1 MPRRHILGSGE
12 TVHAALV
19 KRGQLT
25 PRFAFLSSLSSLSSL
40 QCVGFAFCFTH
51 HRLSTLFPTSRSLAL
66 TCLLVLIHHCRA
78 PQTNADSCTAAT
90 ECKFGQVETQG
101 ARCCGPQEGG
111 DGGQQWMHC
120 CLCVTCMSS
129 CTPPPVLNPLH
140 LPLILSTQRPRRG
153 PIACASTAI
162 SASHS
167 TANRRCACC
176 GEAKKCV
183 CVSRPKVDGVE
194 KRR

>member
-1 MPRRHILGSGE
+1 MRAAVALKVVVVVSRGCIAVITAVCGGCFLI
-12 TVHAALV
+12 HA
-19 KRGQLT
+19 
-25 PRFAFLSSLSSLSSL
+25 PPPFHPFAPSL
-40 QCVGFAFCFTH
+40 
-51 HRLSTLFPTSRSLAL
+51 PLAL
-66 TCLLVLIHHCRA
+66 ICLLVLIHHCRA
-78 PQTNADSCTAAT
+78 HRTLQTNADSCTAAT

-101 ARCCGPQEGG
+101 ACCCGPQEGG
-111 DGGQQWMHC
+111 GGGQQWMHR

-129 CTPPPVLNPLH
+129 YTPPPVLNPLH

-167 TANRRCACC
+167 TANRRCACS